1 MSTNNDIN
9 SSRAYRAKLNSYDL
23 LTFEQERELL
33 KRAQT
38 GDIEAR
44 NELIMHNMRLVKS
57 IAGHYTCAGLDND
70 DLISIGSMGLI
81 PAIEKFDLT
90 STHKF
95 STYATYWIKQA
106 IRREIINQNRAVR
119 IPANVQETYNKIR
132 KASEALRQALGHE
145 PTKHQVAKAIGM
157 TAKEVEEIT
166 SFFMEPISTDTTL
179 TDEDETTVGDL
190 IADENSIDPID
201 AVYSV
206 ELKTM
211 VSAVLDTL
219 PEKER
224 EVIKLRF
231 GIDGHPQRSLEEVG
245 AILGYSREWIRRIEE
260 RALIKLRNP
269 IRSNKLKSFLEV

>member
-33 KRAQT
+33 KRARM
-38 GDIEAR
+38 GNIEAR

-57 IAGHYTCAGLDND
+57 IAGHYTCAGLDSD

-145 PTKHQVAKAIGM
+145 PTKHQVAKAVGM

>member
-1 MSTNNDIN
+1 MNTNNDIN
-9 SSRAYRAKLNSYDL
+9 SSRVYRAKLNSYDL

-38 GDIEAR
+38 GDIKAR
-44 NELIMHNMRLVKS
+44 NELMMHNMRLVKS
-57 IAGHYTCAGLDND
+57 IAGHYTCAGLDSD

-145 PTKHQVAKAIGM
+145 PTKHQVAKAVGM

>member
-33 KRAQT
+33 KRAQM
-38 GDIEAR
+38 GNIEAR

-132 KASEALRQALGHE
+132 KATEALRQALGHE
-145 PTKHQVAKAIGM
+145 PTKHQVAKAVGM

-201 AVYSV
+201 AIYSV

-211 VSAVLDTL
+211 VSTVLNTL

>member
-23 LTFEQERELL
+23 LTVEQERELL
-33 KRAQT
+33 KRAQM
-38 GDIEAR
+38 GNIEAR

-57 IAGHYTCAGLDND
+57 IAGHYTCAGLDSD

-119 IPANVQETYNKIR
+119 IPANVQATYNKIR
-132 KASEALRQALGHE
+132 KATEALRQALGHE
-145 PTKHQVAKAIGM
+145 PTKHQVAKAVGM

>member
-33 KRAQT
+33 KRAQM
-38 GDIEAR
+38 GNIEAR

-145 PTKHQVAKAIGM
+145 PTKHQVAKAVGM

>member
-23 LTFEQERELL
+23 LTFDQERELL

-38 GDIEAR
+38 GNIEAR

-57 IAGHYTCAGLDND
+57 IAGHYTCAGLDSD

-132 KASEALRQALGHE
+132 KATEALRQALGHE
-145 PTKHQVAKAIGM
+145 PTKHQVAKAVGM

>member
-44 NELIMHNMRLVKS
+44 NELMMHNMRLVKS
-57 IAGHYTCAGLDND
+57 IAGHYTCAGLDSD

-145 PTKHQVAKAIGM
+145 PTKHQVAKAVGM
-157 TAKEVEEIT
+157 TAKEIEEIT

-179 TDEDETTVGDL
+179 TDEDDTTVGDL

-201 AVYSV
+201 AIYSV

>member
-1 MSTNNDIN
+1 MNTNNDIN
-9 SSRAYRAKLNSYDL
+9 SSRVYRAKLNSYDL

-44 NELIMHNMRLVKS
+44 NELMMHNMRLVKS
-57 IAGHYTCAGLDND
+57 IAGHYTCAGLDSD

-132 KASEALRQALGHE
+132 KATEALRQALGHE
-145 PTKHQVAKAIGM
+145 PTKHQVAKAVGM

-190 IADENSIDPID
+190 IADENSVDPID
-201 AVYSV
+201 VVYSV

-211 VSAVLDTL
+211 VSTVLDTL

>member
-33 KRAQT
+33 KRAQM
-38 GDIEAR
+38 GNIEAR

-57 IAGHYTCAGLDND
+57 IAGHYTCAGLDSD

-145 PTKHQVAKAIGM
+145 PTKHQVAKAVGM

>member
-33 KRAQT
+33 KRAQA

-44 NELIMHNMRLVKS
+44 NELMMHNMRLVKS
-57 IAGHYTCAGLDND
+57 IAGHYTCAGLDSD
-70 DLISIGSMGLI
+70 DLISVGSMGLI

-145 PTKHQVAKAIGM
+145 PTKHQVAKAVGI

-201 AVYSV
+201 AIYSV

-211 VSAVLDTL
+211 VSTVLNTL

>member
-38 GDIEAR
+38 GNIEAR

-119 IPANVQETYNKIR
+119 VPANVQETYNKIR
-132 KASEALRQALGHE
+132 KATEALRQALGHE
-145 PTKHQVAKAIGM
+145 PTKHQVAKAVGM

>member
-23 LTFEQERELL
+23 LTFDQERELL

-38 GDIEAR
+38 GNIEAR

-57 IAGHYTCAGLDND
+57 IAGHYTCAGLDSD

-119 IPANVQETYNKIR
+119 VPANVQETYNKIR
-132 KASEALRQALGHE
+132 KATEALRQALGHE
-145 PTKHQVAKAIGM
+145 PTKHQVAKAVGM

-211 VSAVLDTL
+211 VSTVLDTL

>member
-57 IAGHYTCAGLDND
+57 IAGHYTCAGLDSD

-145 PTKHQVAKAIGM
+145 PTKHQVAKAVGM

-201 AVYSV
+201 AIYSV

-219 PEKER
+219 PENER

>member
-23 LTFEQERELL
+23 LTFDQERELL

-132 KASEALRQALGHE
+132 KATEALRQALGHE
-145 PTKHQVAKAIGM
+145 PTKHQVAKAVGM

>member
-44 NELIMHNMRLVKS
+44 NELMMHNMRLVKS
-57 IAGHYTCAGLDND
+57 IAGHYTCAGLDSD

-81 PAIEKFDLT
+81 PAIEKFDLP

-95 STYATYWIKQA
+95 STYATYWLKQA

-132 KASEALRQALGHE
+132 KASEALRQVLGHE
-145 PTKHQVAKAIGM
+145 PTKHQVAKAVGM

-166 SFFMEPISTDTTL
+166 SFFMEPISTDTTI
-179 TDEDETTVGDL
+179 TDEDETTIGDL

-201 AVYSV
+201 AIYSV

-211 VSAVLDTL
+211 VSTVLDTL

>member
-44 NELIMHNMRLVKS
+44 NELIMHNMRLVKF

-119 IPANVQETYNKIR
+119 VPANVQETYNKIR
-132 KASEALRQALGHE
+132 KATETLRQVLGHE
-145 PTKHQVAKAIGM
+145 PSKQQIAKAVGL

-201 AVYSV
+201 AIYSV

>member
-38 GDIEAR
+38 GNIEAR

-57 IAGHYTCAGLDND
+57 IAGHYTCAGLDSD

-119 IPANVQETYNKIR
+119 IPANVQEIYNKIR

-145 PTKHQVAKAIGM
+145 PTKHQVAKAVGM

-201 AVYSV
+201 AIYSV

-211 VSAVLDTL
+211 VSTVLNTL

>member
-33 KRAQT
+33 KRAQM
-38 GDIEAR
+38 GNIEAR
-44 NELIMHNMRLVKS
+44 NELMMHNMRLVKS
-57 IAGHYTCAGLDND
+57 IAGHYTCAGLDSD

-132 KASEALRQALGHE
+132 KATEALRQALGHE
-145 PTKHQVAKAIGM
+145 PTKHQVAKAVGM

-201 AVYSV
+201 AIYSV

>member
-1 MSTNNDIN
+1 MNTNNDIN

-44 NELIMHNMRLVKS
+44 NELMMHNMRLVKS
-57 IAGHYTCAGLDND
+57 IAGHYTCAGLDSD

-145 PTKHQVAKAIGM
+145 PTKHQVAKAVGM

-211 VSAVLDTL
+211 VSTVLDTL

>member
-33 KRAQT
+33 KRAQL
-38 GDIEAR
+38 GNIEAR

-57 IAGHYTCAGLDND
+57 IAGHYTCAGLDSD

-132 KASEALRQALGHE
+132 KATEALRQALGHE
-145 PTKHQVAKAIGM
+145 PTKHQVAKAVGM
-157 TAKEVEEIT
+157 TAKEIEEIT

-179 TDEDETTVGDL
+179 TDEDDTTVGDL

>member
-23 LTFEQERELL
+23 LTFDQERELL
-33 KRAQT
+33 KCAQM
-38 GDIEAR
+38 GNIEAR

-119 IPANVQETYNKIR
+119 VPANVQETYNKIR
-132 KASEALRQALGHE
+132 KATEALRQALGHE
-145 PTKHQVAKAIGM
+145 PTKHQVAKAVGM
-157 TAKEVEEIT
+157 TAKEIEEIT

-179 TDEDETTVGDL
+179 TDEDDTTVGDL

>member
-38 GDIEAR
+38 GNIEAR

-57 IAGHYTCAGLDND
+57 IAGHYTCAGLDSD

-145 PTKHQVAKAIGM
+145 PTKHQVAKAVGM

-190 IADENSIDPID
+190 IADENSVDPID

-211 VSAVLDTL
+211 VSTVLDTL

>member
-1 MSTNNDIN
+1 MNTNNDIN
-9 SSRAYRAKLNSYDL
+9 SSRVYRAKLNSYDL

-44 NELIMHNMRLVKS
+44 NELMMHNMRLVKS
-57 IAGHYTCAGLDND
+57 IAGHYTCAGLDSD

-145 PTKHQVAKAIGM
+145 PTKHQVAKAVGM

-201 AVYSV
+201 AIYSV

>member
-33 KRAQT
+33 KRAQM
-38 GDIEAR
+38 GNIEAR

-57 IAGHYTCAGLDND
+57 IAGHYTCAGLDSD

-132 KASEALRQALGHE
+132 KATEALRQALGHE
-145 PTKHQVAKAIGM
+145 PTKHQVAKAVGM

-190 IADENSIDPID
+190 IADENSIDPIN

>member
-33 KRAQT
+33 KRAQM
-38 GDIEAR
+38 GNIEAR

-190 IADENSIDPID
+190 IADENSVDPID
-201 AVYSV
+201 AIYSV

>member
-33 KRAQT
+33 KRAQM
-38 GDIEAR
+38 GNIEAR

-57 IAGHYTCAGLDND
+57 IAGHYTCAGLDSD

-145 PTKHQVAKAIGM
+145 PTKHQVAKAVGM

-190 IADENSIDPID
+190 IADENSVDPID
-201 AVYSV
+201 AIYSV

-211 VSAVLDTL
+211 VSAVLNTL

>member
-1 MSTNNDIN
+1 MNTNNDIN
-9 SSRAYRAKLNSYDL
+9 SSRVYRAKLNSYDE

-44 NELIMHNMRLVKS
+44 NELMMHNMRLVKS
-57 IAGHYTCAGLDND
+57 IAGHYTCAGLDSD

-145 PTKHQVAKAIGM
+145 PTKHQVAKTVGM

>member
-44 NELIMHNMRLVKS
+44 NELMMHNMRLVKS
-57 IAGHYTCAGLDND
+57 IAGHYTCAGLDSD

-132 KASEALRQALGHE
+132 KATEALRQALGHE
-145 PTKHQVAKAIGM
+145 PTKHQVAKVVGM

>member
-119 IPANVQETYNKIR
+119 VPANVQETYNKIR
-132 KASEALRQALGHE
+132 KATETLRQVLGHE
-145 PTKHQVAKAIGM
+145 PSKQQIAKAVGL

-201 AVYSV
+201 AIYSV

-211 VSAVLDTL
+211 VSTVLNTL

>member
-44 NELIMHNMRLVKS
+44 NELMMHNMRLVKS
-57 IAGHYTCAGLDND
+57 IAGHYTCAGLDSD

-119 IPANVQETYNKIR
+119 IPANIQETYNKIR

-145 PTKHQVAKAIGM
+145 PTKHQVAKAVGM
-157 TAKEVEEIT
+157 TAKEIEEIT

-179 TDEDETTVGDL
+179 TDEDDTTVGDL

-201 AVYSV
+201 AIYSV

>member
-44 NELIMHNMRLVKS
+44 NELMMHNMRLVKS
-57 IAGHYTCAGLDND
+57 IAGHYTCAGLDSD

-145 PTKHQVAKAIGM
+145 PTKHQVAKAVGM

-166 SFFMEPISTDTTL
+166 LFFMEPISTDTTL

-269 IRSNKLKSFLEV
+269 IRSNKLKSFLEA

>member
-44 NELIMHNMRLVKS
+44 NELMMHNMRLVKS
-57 IAGHYTCAGLDND
+57 IAGHYTCAGLDSD

-119 IPANVQETYNKIR
+119 VPANVQETYNKIR
-132 KASEALRQALGHE
+132 KATEALRQALGHE
-145 PTKHQVAKAIGM
+145 PTKHQVAKAVGM

>member
-1 MSTNNDIN
+1 
-9 SSRAYRAKLNSYDL
+9 
-23 LTFEQERELL
+23 
-33 KRAQT
+33 
-38 GDIEAR
+38 
-44 NELIMHNMRLVKS
+44 
-57 IAGHYTCAGLDND
+57 
-70 DLISIGSMGLI
+70 
-81 PAIEKFDLT
+81 
-90 STHKF
+90 
-95 STYATYWIKQA
+95 
-106 IRREIINQNRAVR
+106 
-119 IPANVQETYNKIR
+119 
-132 KASEALRQALGHE
+132 
-145 PTKHQVAKAIGM
+145 
-157 TAKEVEEIT
+157 
-166 SFFMEPISTDTTL
+166 MEPISTDTTL

-201 AVYSV
+201 AIYSV

-211 VSAVLDTL
+211 VSTVLNTL

>member
-44 NELIMHNMRLVKS
+44 NELMMHNMRLVKS
-57 IAGHYTCAGLDND
+57 IAGHYTCAGLDSD

-145 PTKHQVAKAIGM
+145 PTKHQVAKAVGM
-157 TAKEVEEIT
+157 TAKEVEEVT

-201 AVYSV
+201 AIYSV

-211 VSAVLDTL
+211 VSTVLNTL

>member
-1 MSTNNDIN
+1 MNTNNDIN
-9 SSRAYRAKLNSYDL
+9 SSRVYRAKLNSYDL

-44 NELIMHNMRLVKS
+44 NELMMHNMRLVKS
-57 IAGHYTCAGLDND
+57 IAGHYTCAGLDSD

-119 IPANVQETYNKIR
+119 VPANVQETYNKIR
-132 KASEALRQALGHE
+132 KATEALRQALGHE
-145 PTKHQVAKAIGM
+145 PTKHQVAKAVGM

-201 AVYSV
+201 AIYSV

-211 VSAVLDTL
+211 VSTVLNTL

>member
-23 LTFEQERELL
+23 LTFDQERELL

-57 IAGHYTCAGLDND
+57 IAGHYTCAGLDSD

-132 KASEALRQALGHE
+132 KATEALRQALGHE
-145 PTKHQVAKAIGM
+145 PTKHQVAKAVGM

>member
-38 GDIEAR
+38 GNIEAR

-132 KASEALRQALGHE
+132 KATEALRQALGHE
-145 PTKHQVAKAIGM
+145 PTKHQVAKAVGM

-166 SFFMEPISTDTTL
+166 LFFMEPISTDTTL

-269 IRSNKLKSFLEV
+269 IRSNKLKSFLEA